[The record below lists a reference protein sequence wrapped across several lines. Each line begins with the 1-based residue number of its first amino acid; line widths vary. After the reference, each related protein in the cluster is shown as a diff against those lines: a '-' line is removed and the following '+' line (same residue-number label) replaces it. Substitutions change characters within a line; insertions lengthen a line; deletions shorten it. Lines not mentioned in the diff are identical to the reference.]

1 MKIKFFY
8 YGYQTAFDEAGSWS
22 FLISLLKMLVFSVE
36 YSRDVNV
43 DKTFLNCK
51 NIF

>member
-1 MKIKFFY
+1 MKRKFLY
-8 YGYQTAFDEAGSWS
+8 YGFQAAFDEAGSWS
-22 FLISLLKMLVFSVE
+22 FLISLLKMQAFSVE
-36 YSRDVNV
+36 NSRDVNV